1 VLGDP
6 HLPPE
11 REKVYRRALVEQAL
25 RALTTEVT
33 GPTLFRAEV
42 ACAGL
47 SSGPLVVGRDPP
59 KKCPRLYV

>member
-1 VLGDP
+1 VPGRAIPYVLGDP

-33 GPTLFRAEV
+33 GPTLFRADV
-42 ACAGL
+42 A
-47 SSGPLVVGRDPP
+47 
-59 KKCPRLYV
+59 

>member
-25 RALTTEVT
+25 RALRTAVQ

-42 ACAGL
+42 A
-47 SSGPLVVGRDPP
+47 
-59 KKCPRLYV
+59 